1 VVVES
6 CDEGISKENDDLK
19 LEVKLLEQKV
29 KVLKKQVMVQPSQDN
44 RSNMMNKVEKEK
56 IVPKLAPQ

>member
-1 VVVES
+1 
-6 CDEGISKENDDLK
+6 LK